1 MSRISVIL
9 AWPPS
14 VSMRIL
20 HADSSFYVFQLILN
34 VIFIYFFFD
43 IFFFS
48 EIAIV
53 GAFSWLGLLICAL
66 AKRNYQLYT
75 GCDSSL
81 AILTRT
87 LM

>member
-1 MSRISVIL
+1 MCPVCISVIF

-14 VSMRIL
+14 VSLRIL
-20 HADSSFYVFQLILN
+20 HADNSFNVFELIFN
-34 VIFIYFFFD
+34 VIFFFG